1 MTPNQQVLSRIAKTV
16 FHLNGRFVAI
26 GENLARPAGLTAAR
40 WQVLGTVLGTP
51 MSVADVARE
60 LGLTRQSVQ
69 RVADILV
76 EQGLAVYRPNPAHRR
91 AKLLNPTEEGR
102 QAVRRIA
109 PAHAALAERLAQ
121 KLGPEEFPRI
131 ADTLNDLAVLL
142 DTLEITDQPD

>member
-16 FHLNGRFVAI
+16 FHLNGRLIAI
-26 GENLARPAGLTAAR
+26 AENLARPAGLTAAR

-76 EQGLAVYRPNPAHRR
+76 EQGLAAYRPNPAHRR

-121 KLGPEEFPRI
+121 KLGPEEFRRI
-131 ADTLNDLAVLL
+131 ADTLNDLAALL